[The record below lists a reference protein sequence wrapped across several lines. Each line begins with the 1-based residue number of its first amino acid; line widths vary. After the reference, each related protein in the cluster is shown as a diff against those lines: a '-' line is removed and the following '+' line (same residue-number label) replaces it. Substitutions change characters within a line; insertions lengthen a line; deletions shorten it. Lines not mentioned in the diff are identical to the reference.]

1 MCKGLALLQQPL
13 DARWEGRFPSLH
25 SDFSLLEPL
34 LSSYK
39 VTRYLN
45 NSRCFFCPHL
55 QLRVN

>member
-25 SDFSLLEPL
+25 SDFSLLESL

-45 NSRCFFCPHL
+45 NSRFFFVPIF
-55 QLRVN
+55 N